1 MSKWKRNR
9 AQWNHL
15 AAVFAAFGAVHHNV
29 NLGVGSG
36 TPDVARH
43 DLDVV
48 HNAWR
53 VWRVWRVQLHAC
65 TIRDPG
71 VTIHITHTVA
81 DNCPPRGTDD
91 PIDRGASHLAETE
104 KTISFFPLWVCRC
117 LAQ

>member
-1 MSKWKRNR
+1 M
-9 AQWNHL
+9 
-15 AAVFAAFGAVHHNV
+15 HHNV

-53 VWRVWRVQLHAC
+53 VWRVWRVQLHAY

-81 DNCPPRGTDD
+81 DNCPPRGTMIRLTVVRLILPKRKRQSLFFLSGSVGVLLNDAY
-91 PIDRGASHLAETE
+91 RLCLTE
-104 KTISFFPLWVCRC
+104 PFS
-117 LAQ
+117 